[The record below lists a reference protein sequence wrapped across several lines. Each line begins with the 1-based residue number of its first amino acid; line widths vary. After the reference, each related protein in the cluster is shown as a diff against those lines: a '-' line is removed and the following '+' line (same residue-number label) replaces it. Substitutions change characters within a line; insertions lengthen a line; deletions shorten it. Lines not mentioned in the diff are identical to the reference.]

1 MKKIFSFLGVLAA
14 CSVLLILCPGCMKMV
29 RLKDRAIVQAAG
41 VDYQDG
47 KYRLTLQYFVP
58 EGSGGQTAVD
68 VSKSNGN
75 IIEAEGD
82 TLTEAVANASLSQ
95 GKQIFFGNNRVIV
108 IGKEM
113 AQRDIQTPI
122 NFFNA
127 NQQLHPS
134 VYLFVSQEDARE
146 IVSAKID
153 RGIVPAS
160 TLEQIAD
167 TALKEHYILTGL
179 LPDIVSR
186 LQNPLNSVSVPQIQL
201 VEEGENPKIHI
212 QGAALIQDG
221 KMVDTLSEDEVL
233 GAMWVEGKTEHNVM
247 VVSGPEGEKYSLNV
261 LSSSS
266 KNRPYLKPDGS
277 LRFEIHIESKSVLRE
292 ITSLQPVDSQEDMIQ
307 KIQKAQE
314 SKIRFLVYRTLEKT
328 VSEHDADIFRINMLV
343 RKYLPEYYTQNK
355 ENLDEI
361 LKNMEFLIDI
371 QCDIDR
377 IGLDATG
384 NKR

>member
-1 MKKIFSFLGVLAA
+1 MKKILSFLGVLAA
-14 CSVLLILCPGCMKMV
+14 CSILLILCSGCMKMV

-113 AQRDIQTPI
+113 AQKDILTPI
-122 NFFNA
+122 NFFNT

-134 VYLFVSQEDARE
+134 VYLFVSQEEARE
-146 IVSAKID
+146 IVCAKID

-186 LQNPLNSVSVPQIQL
+186 LQNPLNAVSVPQIRL
-201 VEEGENPKIHI
+201 VEEGENPKLHI
-212 QGAALIQDG
+212 QGTALIQHG

-233 GAMWVEGKTEHNVM
+233 GAMWVEGKTQHNVM
-247 VVSGPEGEKYSLNV
+247 VVPGPEGEKYTLNI
-261 LSSSS
+261 LSSNS
-266 KNRPYLKPDGS
+266 KNRPCLKPDGG

-292 ITSLQPVDSQEDMIQ
+292 VDSLQAAGNQEDMIQ

-314 SKIRFLVYRTLEKT
+314 SKIRFLVHRTLEKT

-343 RKYLPEYYTQNK
+343 RKYLPGYYTQNR
-355 ENLDEI
+355 ENFDEI